1 MLFIFTKFLTGGTGL
16 LYNTSTQETIT
27 PDQIAGGGHSS
38 NSINEKNTQ
47 PGINAFI
54 KLDASF

>member
-1 MLFIFTKFLTGGTGL
+1 M
-16 LYNTSTQETIT
+16 YNTSTLETIT

-38 NSINEKNTQ
+38 NSVNEKNTQ

-54 KLDASF
+54 KLEASF